1 MPTALIVEDEPEANK
16 LLGMLLKLKGY
27 KPAAAFNG
35 AEAFERL
42 RDHTPDVVFLDLML
56 PDLNG
61 YEICRTVKTSKATCL
76 IPLVVVTARVATEN
90 RIESYQA
97 GADGFIPK
105 PYLPDQIFMALER
118 AEALRREGESDVIE
132 GSVRLAD
139 SDDGDAPRDL
149 AHLRNLI
156 LGRTP
161 LSEITVGRIGRLLDE
176 IRSMVLRWS
185 AANPGEPLV
194 SLRYRLSREQFVL
207 RFQDQLGW
215 LDEST
220 RTANHS
226 LTGALERFDEVVVD
240 RGRAFMSLTKKWA

>member
-27 KPAAAFNG
+27 QSAAAFNG

-42 RDHTPDVVFLDLML
+42 RDQTPDVVFLDLML

-61 YEICRTVKTSKATCL
+61 YEICRAVKGSKATCL
-76 IPLVVVTARVATEN
+76 IPIVVVTARVASEN

-105 PYLPDQIFMALER
+105 PYLPDQIFLALER
-118 AEALRREGESDVIE
+118 AEALRRECASETVE
-132 GSVRLAD
+132 GSTRLAE
-139 SDDGDAPRDL
+139 SDDGEVLRDL

-161 LSEITVGRIGRLLDE
+161 LSERAVDRIGRLLGE
-176 IRSMVLRWS
+176 VRSMIVRWS
-185 AANPGEPLV
+185 AANPIATPV
-194 SLRYRLSREQFVL
+194 TLRYTLTRDQLVL
-207 RFQDQLGW
+207 RFHNQLGW

-220 RTANHS
+220 PTANHS
-226 LTGALERFDEVVVD
+226 FTGALERFDEVIVD
-240 RGRAFMSLTKKWA
+240 RGKSFMSLTKKWD